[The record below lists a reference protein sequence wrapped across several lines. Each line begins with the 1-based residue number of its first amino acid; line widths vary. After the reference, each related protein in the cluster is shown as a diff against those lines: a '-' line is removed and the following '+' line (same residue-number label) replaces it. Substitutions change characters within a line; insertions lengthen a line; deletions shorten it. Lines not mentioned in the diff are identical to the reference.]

1 MIFLRVY
8 FIFSH
13 HIVEMSERTLASS
26 NDTGNVIDTS
36 SLTSI
41 ENVEKTDIEE
51 EEEYLLEQQM
61 SLPIT
66 PPIRYGIVCPTL
78 YRGGYPTLR
87 NFRFLR

>member
-1 MIFLRVY
+1 
-8 FIFSH
+8 
-13 HIVEMSERTLASS
+13 MSERTLASS
-26 NDTGNVIDTS
+26 NHTGNVIDAS

-41 ENVEKTDIEE
+41 ENVEKTDVEEE